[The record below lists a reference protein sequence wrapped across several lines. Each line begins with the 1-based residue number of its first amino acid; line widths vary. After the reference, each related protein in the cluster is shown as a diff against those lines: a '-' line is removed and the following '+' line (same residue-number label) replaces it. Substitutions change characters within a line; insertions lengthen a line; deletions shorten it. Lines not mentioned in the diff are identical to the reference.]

1 MIQEKQ
7 DDSSESDFLY
17 NIVRDVLDNV
27 FVEKYVQMVIL
38 ADHLAQPHQ
47 TGQQTLRHQTWDVFH
62 LVVKINVFVVFVC
75 NRAIIYVEE
84 DDFWFHENVTNGD
97 VSHVVENSVVEQ
109 SRYIEWVELNF
120 KYNLHVANCSKYLI
134 FSKTIFI
141 ISIAQTG

>member
-62 LVVKINVFVVFVC
+62 LVVKINVFVAHVC

-84 DDFWFHENVTNGD
+84 DDF
-97 VSHVVENSVVEQ
+97 
-109 SRYIEWVELNF
+109 
-120 KYNLHVANCSKYLI
+120 
-134 FSKTIFI
+134 
-141 ISIAQTG
+141 